1 MTAAPAERAASIE
14 ANVER
19 CPEGKD
25 EEFSDMSEAE
35 RAAEVE
41 KQRQEVLELAC
52 EMEQRSREE
61 RAPSV
66 AQQMAHMALWHRGR
80 ARILDFDP
88 KQGGIYYNRC
98 YYVDHA
104 TFDLDEE
111 SPLGPSRFSKPH
123 AKAKLYR
130 LCAAVNIFSLK
141 IVSSDVGFP
150 IHVYGTL
157 IARDT
162 LDKKCVYLFRRDR
175 DNSQFISSKDESLI
189 LTGPKRGL
197 ALINDLYVETD
208 LKVKDPGGQ
217 DRQLSIGVLEID
229 GIARRRLEKCEVESR
244 SLATRL
250 STVDLMY
257 AAVKL
262 AVEAAIAIEVRPEDF
277 NGEITVYTTSI
288 QNRLVLYDSKVAG
301 DMTCCDL
308 GAVQLMRPVIS
319 VYLEDMLIISA
330 KTGDSKSE
338 CDIRFTPKVD
348 GGDYGE
354 ITVGASEMRIKV
366 TWSIIH
372 R

>member
-1 MTAAPAERAASIE
+1 MMAAAELAASIE

-19 CPEGKD
+19 CHEGKD

-35 RAAEVE
+35 RAAEAE

-61 RAPSV
+61 RVPSV

-88 KQGGIYYNRC
+88 RGAS
-98 YYVDHA
+98 A
-104 TFDLDEE
+104 TTDVTTLTMQH
-111 SPLGPSRFSKPH
+111 STSTSTPLGPSRFSKPH
-123 AKAKLYR
+123 AKAKLYT

-150 IHVYGTL
+150 IHVYGIL

-162 LDKKCVYLFRRDR
+162 LDEKCVYLFRRDR

-217 DRQLSIGVLEID
+217 DRQLSMGVLEID

-262 AVEAAIAIEVRPEDF
+262 AVEAAIAIEVRPGDF
-277 NGEITVYTTSI
+277 NGKITAYTTSV

-301 DMTCCDL
+301 DMTCDEN

-319 VYLEDMLIISA
+319 VCLEDKQIIAA
-330 KTGDSKSE
+330 KTGDGKSE
-338 CDIRFTPKVD
+338 RAISFTPTEN
-348 GGDYGE
+348 GGSCGE
-354 ITVGASEMRIKV
+354 ITVAATEMRVKV

>member
-1 MTAAPAERAASIE
+1 MTAAAAERAASIE

-25 EEFSDMSEAE
+25 EEFSDTSEAE
-35 RAAEVE
+35 RAAEAE

-61 RAPSV
+61 RVPSV

-262 AVEAAIAIEVRPEDF
+262 AVEAAIAIEVRPGDF
-277 NGEITVYTTSI
+277 NGEITAYTTSI
-288 QNRLVLYDSKVAG
+288 QNRLVLDDSKVAG

-366 TWSIIH
+366 TWLIIH